1 MLAVSLRAAFWFGLV
16 WFGLVWF
23 VLFCFVLVC
32 FVLFCFVLFCPRAL
46 HSADVALAPLSHID
60 SAAAEQSWAVALNC
74 ASSDSIQPDAS
85 YTDGRVC
92 TKVTRRYKL
101 ANQTALQTCKPKCAS
116 NLQTKM
122 RFKHANQNALQ
133 TCKPNCGSGC
143 VVARAVE
150 SRAFAEQR
158 LCV

>member
-1 MLAVSLRAAFWFGLV
+1 MLAVSLRAAFCFDLV
-16 WFGLVWF
+16 WIG
-23 VLFCFVLVC
+23 LFCFVS
-32 FVLFCFVLFCPRAL
+32 FRFVLFCPRAL

-60 SAAAEQSWAVALNC
+60 SAAAEQSWAVVLSC

-101 ANQTALQTCKPKCAS
+101 ANQNALQTCKPK
-116 NLQTKM
+116 
-122 RFKHANQNALQ
+122 
-133 TCKPNCGSGC
+133 CGSGC

-158 LCV
+158 MCV